1 MSINSRRFLPIFSIA
16 ALLTTGLAF
25 GQTADQPVKPTVFRA
40 RFLTGGGGT
49 MDRVLT
55 TKIEITGFST
65 KDEIL
70 KLAESYNTKGEAGFR
85 DTFRSLKK
93 GHIQIIGASGL
104 NIEFHAAMETP
115 KENGFLIQ
123 LIAENA
129 QFQPGGS
136 QKPYTGLMFMV
147 VILDLD
153 AKGEGEGRVY
163 EDTGIEFT
171 TEGELKLG
179 AFQRAPKLLTA
190 VKKQK

>member
-1 MSINSRRFLPIFSIA
+1 MSMNGKRRLSIFSL
-16 ALLTTGLAF
+16 ALLLIAGLAF
-25 GQTADQPVKPTVFRA
+25 GQTSDQPTKPTVFRA
-40 RFLTGGGGT
+40 RFFTGGGGT

-171 TEGELKLG
+171 TQGELKLG
-179 AFQRAPKLLTA
+179 AFQRAPKILTA